1 MNRKTLRTLIAII
14 AIALLLGIWLTVG
27 ARKNTPINNQTLCEN
42 GDMNYCKLYIL
53 DQKEEFERLESEM
66 EELKDNANR
75 ARELISENLSWLGL
89 FLESL

>member
-1 MNRKTLRTLIAII
+1 M
-14 AIALLLGIWLTVG
+14 TVG

-42 GDMNYCKLYIL
+42 GDMNYCRLYIL

-66 EELKDNANR
+66 EELKENADR
-75 ARELISENLSWLGL
+75 ARSLMTEGLSGLGL